1 MMSKKAP
8 ILAVVS
14 FFIFPFF
21 FQFTI
26 ATNPEASALEERC
39 EAPRER
45 ILIFSEVF
53 PKQFCNSVL
62 TRQIF
67 IQFKHERQVLR
78 AAKCASLRWSSDAHR
93 RWKAGQVLPRSA
105 STRFI
110 SLSLCRVTTPTQLMC
125 VDEQRIPF
133 PGQSPSRK
141 YLQSKPNPV
150 SPKDFVLATPQSLVL
165 DFKIYTGKE
174 NVPAKCQKEIGWS

>member
-1 MMSKKAP
+1 MLWKRDAKHPESAYSYFLKSSP
-8 ILAVVS
+8 NS
-14 FFIFPFF
+14 S
-21 FQFTI
+21 
-26 ATNPEASALEERC
+26 ATLCWPDKSL
-39 EAPRER
+39 
-45 ILIFSEVF
+45 FSS
-53 PKQFCNSVL
+53 NM
-62 TRQIF
+62 
-67 IQFKHERQVLR
+67 RQVLR